1 LAIVGQRTSL
11 PPIAIRPGNTKH
23 NAARQTITETMN
35 RRIVLI
41 VMAAMTLVATSCNKK
56 DQPAGEPESAVISI
70 AIKGA
75 PKSAV
80 LVGEKFALNVEI
92 TPDDADAG
100 TVVWSSS
107 DLAVAKVNADGY
119 VLATGSGKCEISATA
134 GRVSD
139 KVAVSVNDRDP
150 AKDEMGHVGNGK
162 TIQGQNNGEV
172 FFMVGSAWKGYLF
185 YQGGNNSMTHY
196 DNGTFKALW
205 SGTNDL
211 VASVGYD
218 YGNPVKYQDMQY
230 DFYFRHSKTGSAGGY
245 SFLGIH
251 GWTLNPLVEFYIV
264 EDWFSKPGPNLLGQK
279 KGTITIDGA
288 SYDVYQNMRYN
299 VPSIDGEKTFPQ
311 FFSVRS
317 SSRQSGHVDISA
329 HFKQW
334 ERLGMK
340 IGNIFQLMF
349 AVETGGGSGTLD
361 CDYFYLSDGK
371 F

>member
-1 LAIVGQRTSL
+1 
-11 PPIAIRPGNTKH
+11 
-23 NAARQTITETMN
+23 
-35 RRIVLI
+35 
-41 VMAAMTLVATSCNKK
+41 MAAMALVATSCNKNN
-56 DQPAGEPESAVISI
+56 QPAGEPESAVISI

-134 GRVSD
+134 GSVSD

-162 TIQGQNNGEV
+162 TVQGQNNGEV
-172 FFMVGSAWKGYLF
+172 FFKVGKAWTGYLF
-185 YQGGNNSMTHY
+185 YQGGNNSMTYY
-196 DNGTFKALW
+196 DNGTFKAVW
-205 SGTNDL
+205 NGTNDL

-251 GWTLNPLVEFYIV
+251 GWTLNPLAEFFIV
-264 EDWFSKPGPNLLGQK
+264 DDWFSKPGTALLGQK
-279 KGTITIDGA
+279 KGEFVVDGDTYTIYENKRFNA
-288 SYDVYQNMRYN
+288 
-299 VPSIDGEKTFPQ
+299 PSVLGDTQTFPQ
-311 FFSVRS
+311 YYSVRS
-317 SSRQSGHVDISA
+317 FARQSGHIDVSA
-329 HFKQW
+329 HFRKW
-334 ERLGMK
+334 ESLGMK
-340 IGNIFQLMF
+340 MGVDMRQLMYYIE
-349 AVETGGGSGTLD
+349 VGGGSGSLD
-361 CDYFYLSDGK
+361 CDYLYLSDGK
-371 F
+371 I